1 MNQNCNYSFHM
12 NAFDEVE
19 NLTKP
24 NITIDFKQPKGKFYR
39 NDLMK
44 PNITINFEQ
53 PKSKFYRNEG
63 SDFEWLPP
71 GQTLTEDL
79 KSVGR
84 RMAVLA
90 AGDVA
95 WCRPTI

>member
-1 MNQNCNYSFHM
+1 MSEFAKYLIQSEFDELTPVQNFKYIFHM
-12 NAFDEVE
+12 NAFDEVK

-24 NITIDFKQPKGKFYR
+24 NITINFKQREIKFYR
-39 NDLMK
+39 NVGL
-44 PNITINFEQ
+44 
-53 PKSKFYRNEG
+53 G
-63 SDFEWLPP
+63 CEWLPP

-95 WCRPTI
+95 CCRPTI